1 MATET
6 GTEASVV
13 YVVRTPVKTY
23 NGVTAGVV
31 FRDGAAAILTTEHGL
46 TQEEATEKARVL
58 QEDFGYDVSPPIPRP
73 VVAIDTSAYERAP
86 RALHPIE
93 DARVAPFFP
102 RDPDFP
108 AGADPNIAIPKQSRI
123 VHELEVTSDE
133 TETPNGE
140 DEGR

>member
-6 GTEASVV
+6 GTEAGVV

-31 FRDGAAAILTTEHGL
+31 FRDGAAAILVSENGL
-46 TQEEATEKARVL
+46 TQEEATEKARQL
-58 QEDFGYDVSPPIPRP
+58 QEDFGYDVSPPVPRP
-73 VVAIDTSAYERAP
+73 VADDLYTYGRAA
-86 RALHPIE
+86 RATHPIE

-102 RDPDFP
+102 RDPDLP
-108 AGADPNIAIPKQSRI
+108 AGADPSIAIPKQSRT
-123 VHELEVTSDE
+123 VREPEVTSNE
-133 TETPNGE
+133 TETPHGE